1 MIKIEGKKIAADIKG
16 EIKEMLT
23 NSGPKT
29 LAIFYVGQNRVI
41 DSYVNLKKSVGAELG
56 IEVEVLR
63 FDSDV
68 LEDRLI
74 DEISQANEK
83 YSGII
88 VQLPLPEHL
97 NKEKILNAVHPD
109 LDVDM
114 LSATAYENFKNGT
127 TEKLPTVVGAVK
139 TIIDEHHIDLTN
151 KKIVV
156 VGKGLLVGKPISTW
170 INREGFDCDVVD
182 RESEDLME
190 KISNADVVISGA
202 GVSSLIKPEMIKEG
216 VVLIDAGTSTSSG
229 KIMGDIDRACYDK
242 ASVVSGVPGGVGPIT
257 VVNLFKNLFL
267 K

>member
-1 MIKIEGKKIAADIKG
+1 MIKVDGKKIAADIKG
-16 EIKEMLT
+16 EIKKMLET
-23 NSGPKT
+23 SGHKT
-29 LAIFYVGQNRVI
+29 LAIFYVGQNPVI
-41 DSYVNLKKSVGAELG
+41 DSYVNLKKNLGAELG

-68 LEDRLI
+68 MEDHLI
-74 DEISQANEK
+74 DEISAANEK

-88 VQLPLPEHL
+88 VQLPLPENL
-97 NKEKILNAVHPD
+97 SKEKILNAVDPD

-114 LSATAYENFKNGT
+114 LSITAYENFKNGL

-139 TIIDEHHIDLTN
+139 AIVDEHQINLAG

-170 INREGFDCDVVD
+170 IQREGFDCDVVD
-182 RESEDLME
+182 RESDDLIE
-190 KISNADVVISGA
+190 KIAEADVVISGA
-202 GVSSLIKPEMIKEG
+202 GVPSLIKPDMIKDG
-216 VVLIDAGTSTSSG
+216 AILIDAGTSTSSG
-229 KIMGDIDRACYDK
+229 KITGDIDQTCYDK
-242 ASVVSGVPGGVGPIT
+242 ASIVSGVPGGVGPIT